1 MSDLIQFNT
10 RGEALRPDT
19 SSFLLTGSDC
29 TILIDP
35 GPYEHVR
42 RYRDELARHIG
53 TDKPFI
59 AMILSPFAG
68 CLSGLRELEEL
79 TEKRTVYM
87 HWTLAGAAESRFT
100 EWRVRLVDESDV
112 TVRVGAGDSVSLRR
126 PIAYQVPGA
135 LLGYHART
143 RTLFTGPF
151 FGSLGSGRS
160 SGKPVLRRESVRA
173 YTDIMTPFIEAAT
186 VLTAFE
192 GVQDFGFI
200 APAYGRKA
208 PGGRALIATVFQL
221 ESEPCTP
228 VGALYRLYIRIAGL
242 LGEETAKGLYQAARI
257 PVPDLETGYAEEFSQ
272 QQTTRSWLTITAMLE
287 QWIQAAALD
296 ALRHYVA
303 RLSLDATLPV
313 PEAFDAEVR
322 KLKQSMNM
330 VRAHSDRTG
339 RDDVGAHDER
349 GTVAPG
355 SGVTGPGTYAMLEH
369 DLELL
374 LNREPVGFT
383 VLLVSLD
390 RIEHINR
397 RFGRSGGDDALHAV
411 EYHLQNYRLSVHDTS
426 SIRLYKLDGPNYIL
440 LSPVEGSDPVGDARH
455 IRKAIAESALFLE
468 RITVSIGLVR
478 SSDFTH
484 GVSAKQ
490 VIQRA
495 HGRLAI
501 ARSSGMN
508 TICSSD
514 PEDSAIGSGGAT
526 VLIADPEAPY
536 LYSLTRMLEDR
547 GFSVLMADD
556 GSDALTSISQI
567 RPDAIVSEAFL
578 PKTDGFSLREQ
589 LRYSSELNRIPFI
602 LVSHRKDDETIEK
615 ASLLGI
621 THYLRKPFSLVEL
634 TGLLSNLTKE
644 KQ

>member
-19 SSFLLTGSDC
+19 SSFLLTGNDR

-42 RYRDELARHIG
+42 RYRDELARHIDA
-53 TDKPFI
+53 DKPFI

-68 CLSGLRELEEL
+68 CLSGLRELQDL
-79 TEKRTVYM
+79 TETRTVYM

-112 TVRVGAGDSVSLRR
+112 TVRIGAGDSVSLRR

-151 FGSLGSGRS
+151 FGSLGSGRT

-173 YTDIMTPFIEAAT
+173 YTDIMTPFIEAST
-186 VLTAFE
+186 VITAFE

-228 VGALYRLYIRIAGL
+228 LGALYRLYIRIAGL
-242 LGEETAKGLYQAARI
+242 LGEDTANGLYQAARM
-257 PVPDLETGYAEEFSQ
+257 PVPDLETAYTDKFPEQS
-272 QQTTRSWLTITAMLE
+272 TVRSWLTITAMLE

-303 RLSLDATLPV
+303 RLSLDASLPV

-322 KLKQSMNM
+322 KLKQAMNLI
-330 VRAHSDRTG
+330 RAHSDRMSPNDG
-339 RDDVGAHDER
+339 AADDAR
-349 GTVAPG
+349 RTVAPESVLKG
-355 SGVTGPGTYAMLEH
+355 TGTYASLEH
-369 DLELL
+369 DLESLL
-374 LNREPVGFT
+374 DREPVDFT

-397 RFGRSGGDDALHAV
+397 RFGRSGGG
-411 EYHLQNYRLSVHDTS
+411 R
-426 SIRLYKLDGPNYIL
+426 
-440 LSPVEGSDPVGDARH
+440 
-455 IRKAIAESALFLE
+455 
-468 RITVSIGLVR
+468 
-478 SSDFTH
+478 
-484 GVSAKQ
+484 
-490 VIQRA
+490 
-495 HGRLAI
+495 RLA
-501 ARSSGMN
+501 
-508 TICSSD
+508 
-514 PEDSAIGSGGAT
+514 
-526 VLIADPEAPY
+526 
-536 LYSLTRMLEDR
+536 R
-547 GFSVLMADD
+547 G
-556 GSDALTSISQI
+556 
-567 RPDAIVSEAFL
+567 
-578 PKTDGFSLREQ
+578 
-589 LRYSSELNRIPFI
+589 
-602 LVSHRKDDETIEK
+602 
-615 ASLLGI
+615 
-621 THYLRKPFSLVEL
+621 
-634 TGLLSNLTKE
+634 
-644 KQ
+644 